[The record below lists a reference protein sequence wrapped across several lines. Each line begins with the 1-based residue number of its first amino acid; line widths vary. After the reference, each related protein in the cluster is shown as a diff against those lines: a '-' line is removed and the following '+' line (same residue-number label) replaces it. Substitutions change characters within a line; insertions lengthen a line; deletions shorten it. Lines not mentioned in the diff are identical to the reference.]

1 MDNFMAFMVTMRV
14 LELGASI
21 ITAGSLLAIAWYEVG
36 IARARKRR
44 GYRQ

>member
-1 MDNFMAFMVTMRV
+1 MSFLAIMRV
-14 LELGASI
+14 LELGASM

-44 GYRQ
+44 NYR